1 MRSST
6 HGGNRKEDAAVDA
19 LVAQL
24 ERGDIVEREGA
35 CRMLAGSIDAGDEG
49 EGPIDGTRL
58 VERHGARVAP
68 LLLAC
73 LRVGL
78 GDAPAAAP
86 AAEAMDDSAPA
97 PAPQEARA
105 RLLISACEALRALCR
120 AGGVLICEQ
129 LTTKC
134 GAVPALLA
142 VVRECCAQPPP
153 PRGSKK
159 TDSDGK
165 TEVSDD
171 ATSSKCSD
179 GEGKGKGEGNGED
192 KKIGDD
198 DDDDDDG
205 NKEGDDEGD
214 DDDMTCLLVQV
225 VLLLTELAENSE
237 TALAQ
242 LTGTG
247 FLASLAGLLLRSAAP
262 GLAATPLARF
272 WARAPRTVRVL
283 AARLLHAATESN
295 AVLAR
300 PLLALGGGD
309 CAGLARACRA
319 AAEAATAPPVADH
332 ELAALLFA
340 VCANVCQACGACA
353 DGVYVREFAGLLT
366 ALLARDGARALLADV
381 EPALV
386 ASRYEDEMEDDELA
400 AASPPA
406 CLAAWRRDAV
416 AQQVLL
422 ETIANAC
429 CSPDGPSPGDDDDDD
444 DSGDGDDGKE
454 GGEET
459 MGDGDGSGDKAANG
473 EDTTTGGSGNNGGA
487 TTEESF
493 TPEVAVLRECGVLD
507 AVAVR
512 AGSGLAAAMEFAAR
526 HAWAARHAAELVLV
540 QARALSCLSNVLING
555 LVGDPAAL
563 WRSGVAVTEAAL
575 TALTTL
581 REGSPGA
588 SHSKK
593 QQNHQQQQQ
602 HQNNNSSNHQQQPM
616 QILEAAVVELLEE
629 ATSLLHA
636 VAERVGATRAAADA
650 AYRDATEGLVRVVE
664 AGASTAAAVHA
675 VRAVA
680 VVARPLWATLPVAE
694 RVVLALLSVAMDE
707 ASDAEL
713 VSAACNAA
721 MDLFAEDVTPADA
734 PDAAARTRLW
744 ALHAQLTGALAQL
757 LPALRRRI
765 AALRAARNPEL
776 LAELRETRLNL
787 SRFLRYKAQQK
798 H

>member
-6 HGGNRKEDAAVDA
+6 HGGNKKEDAAVDA

-24 ERGDIVEREGA
+24 ERGDVVAREVA
-35 CRMLAGSIDAGDEG
+35 CRMLAGSIEAGDEG
-49 EGPIDGTRL
+49 ETPIDGTRL
-58 VERHGARVAP
+58 VERHGARLAP

-78 GDAPAAAP
+78 AEHAPAAAP
-86 AAEAMDDSAPA
+86 TAPAAPAAATAMDDGATPAEAAAEAASE
-97 PAPQEARA
+97 PQEARA

-142 VVRECCAQPPP
+142 VVRECCAQPP
-153 PRGSKK
+153 RTKK
-159 TDSDGK
+159 T
-165 TEVSDD
+165 TTVDD
-171 ATSSKCSD
+171 AINDSQRVSC
-179 GEGKGKGEGNGED
+179 GNG
-192 KKIGDD
+192 KKEEESENEDD
-198 DDDDDDG
+198 DDDDEDEG
-205 NKEGDDEGD
+205 EGDDT
-214 DDDMTCLLVQV
+214 TCLLIQV

-247 FLASLAGLLLRSAAP
+247 FLQSLAGLLLRCAAP
-262 GLAATPLARF
+262 ALAATPLSRF
-272 WARAPRTVRVL
+272 WAGAPRAVRVL
-283 AARLLHAATESN
+283 AARLLHVATESN

-309 CAGLARACRA
+309 CAAFARACRA
-319 AAEAATAPPVADH
+319 AADAAGADR
-332 ELAALLFA
+332 ELGAVLFA
-340 VCANVCQACGACA
+340 VCANVCQACGACT
-353 DGVYVREFAGLLT
+353 DGVYVRAFAGFLT
-366 ALLARDGARALLADV
+366 ALLARDGARALRDDV

-386 ASRYEDEMEDDELA
+386 ASHYEDEMEDDALA
-400 AASPPA
+400 ASSPPD

-416 AQQVLL
+416 AQQLVL

-429 CSPDGPSPGDDDDDD
+429 CSAATPTEDGCDDDDDENENENETD
-444 DSGDGDDGKE
+444 DTMADEGQGGDDGN
-454 GGEET
+454 
-459 MGDGDGSGDKAANG
+459 DGSSGSTAA
-473 EDTTTGGSGNNGGA
+473 
-487 TTEESF
+487 EESF

-512 AGSGLAAAMEFAAR
+512 AGSGLAAATEFAAR
-526 HAWAARHAAELVLV
+526 HPWAAQHAAELVLV
-540 QARALSCLSNVLING
+540 QARAVSCLCNVLING
-555 LVGDPAAL
+555 LVGDAAAQ
-563 WRSGVAVTEAAL
+563 WRSGVAVMDAAL
-575 TALTTL
+575 RALAAIHDTTA
-581 REGSPGA
+581 SSSSSSSNA
-588 SHSKK
+588 STKSKK
-593 QQNHQQQQQ
+593 QQQQQQQQ
-602 HQNNNSSNHQQQPM
+602 HQHQQPM
-616 QILEAAVVELLEE
+616 QVLEASVVELLEE
-629 ATSLLHA
+629 TTSLLHA
-636 VAERVGATRAAADA
+636 VAERVGAEGAAADPV
-650 AYRDATEGLVRVVE
+650 YRGATEDLLRIVE

-675 VRAVA
+675 MRAVA

-734 PDAAARTRLW
+734 PDPETRTRLW

-757 LPALRRRI
+757 LPAFRRRI
-765 AALRAARNPEL
+765 AAVRAARNPEL

-787 SRFLRYKAQQK
+787 SRFLRYKSHQK